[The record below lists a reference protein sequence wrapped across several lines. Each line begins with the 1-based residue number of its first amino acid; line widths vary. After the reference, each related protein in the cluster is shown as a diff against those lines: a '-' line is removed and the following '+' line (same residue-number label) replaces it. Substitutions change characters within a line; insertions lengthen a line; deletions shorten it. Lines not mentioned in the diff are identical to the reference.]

1 MKKNKK
7 TLLIVG
13 IAAVLLIGLML
24 LLIFLP
30 KGGSD
35 DTATVD
41 EGIAMET
48 MTDSNGVHQVKIDTD
63 ENGNIKNN
71 SYGTLMDYVPAKI
84 STIHLENSKGTLDI
98 ESETPTDDDGSS
110 EATTYTLVGYEDYAL
125 QSGAPDEIA
134 NCAASI
140 EFKKVASLKKED
152 S

>member
-13 IAAVLLIGLML
+13 IATVLLIGLML

-63 ENGNIKNN
+63 EN
-71 SYGTLMDYVPAKI
+71 
-84 STIHLENSKGTLDI
+84 
-98 ESETPTDDDGSS
+98 
-110 EATTYTLVGYEDYAL
+110 
-125 QSGAPDEIA
+125 EIGRA
-134 NCAASI
+134 H
-140 EFKKVASLKKED
+140 V
-152 S
+152 